1 MGLPD
6 SSIDTASTRRMKA
19 RGRIWLGFVTGAAMP
34 EARATMNKMT
44 GFLGPYPEYPQPA
57 CPAFALVARQCS

>member
-1 MGLPD
+1 
-6 SSIDTASTRRMKA
+6 MKA
-19 RGRIWLGFVTGAAMP
+19 RGRIRLGFVTGAAMP

-44 GFLGPYPEYPQPA
+44 GFFPYPEYPQPA

>member
-1 MGLPD
+1 
-6 SSIDTASTRRMKA
+6 MKA
-19 RGRIWLGFVTGAAMP
+19 RGRSRLGFVTGAAMP